1 MENSIKVNLVK
12 ESITLEI
19 DFQQPDFSKF
29 VRQVLAQ
36 HLDISSSNVM
46 VSSDVDG
53 FDCDEFKDILITVH
67 EEFQK
72 DLDVFYDNIKKD
84 IRTYYDDDLS
94 DEIIKRV
101 KENEDLKTVTE

>member
-1 MENSIKVNLVK
+1 MENSIKVNLIK

-19 DFQQPDFSKF
+19 DFQQPDFSRF
-29 VRQVLAQ
+29 VKQVLSQ

-46 VSSDVDG
+46 VSSDIDG

-72 DLDVFYDNIKKD
+72 DLDTFYDNIIRD
-84 IRTYYDDDLS
+84 IRTYYDEDLS
-94 DEIIKRV
+94 TVIINRI
-101 KENEDLKTVTE
+101 KETEGLNSN